1 MQIEK
6 KRYTHKEKMK
16 ESREKYNR
24 RKYCQ
29 KARSI
34 KSDQERQNYGTTKC
48 EKKRKWGEGI
58 LYINSCQK
66 DIKVL
71 I

>member
-1 MQIEK
+1 MSKTQIEK

-16 ESREKYNR
+16 GSREKYNR

-34 KSDQERQNYGTTKC
+34 KSD
-48 EKKRKWGEGI
+48 
-58 LYINSCQK
+58 
-66 DIKVL
+66 
-71 I
+71 

>member
-1 MQIEK
+1 
-6 KRYTHKEKMK
+6 MK
-16 ESREKYNR
+16 GSREKYNR

-48 EKKRKWGEGI
+48 EKNENGVRGF
-58 LYINSCQK
+58 YI
-66 DIKVL
+66 
-71 I
+71 

>member
-1 MQIEK
+1 MSKTQIEK

-16 ESREKYNR
+16 GSREKYNR

-48 EKKRKWGEGI
+48 EKNENGVRGF
-58 LYINSCQK
+58 YI
-66 DIKVL
+66 
-71 I
+71 